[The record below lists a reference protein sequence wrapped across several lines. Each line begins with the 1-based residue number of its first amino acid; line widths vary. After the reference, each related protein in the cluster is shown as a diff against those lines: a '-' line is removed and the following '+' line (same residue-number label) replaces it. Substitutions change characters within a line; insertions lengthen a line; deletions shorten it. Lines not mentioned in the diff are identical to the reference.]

1 MSSGFSLSN
10 ILQSLTSFDQG
21 GKTLTNMMSGSLS
34 TAWGILETSTP
45 DSVYD
50 LYKQQEAA
58 VVSSATINA
67 QRIRAKGEVELR
79 NLEYAH
85 AQAIGEDITKV
96 AAGHGNL
103 SGSTLDVLMQKE
115 KFQMLDEATVQT
127 NTETSAFEVMREGY
141 MNAANYAMNAEIRA
155 QGDAKAVAGAFVK
168 GLGTYFSAE
177 ERDRLEATRQADL
190 TKSQDAKQRRLV
202 ESMVSDYG
210 LGYPGD
216 PDMQE
221 AYIDQTKTQMDTN
234 SVNPKLRAGLLGG
247 FETNL
252 DNNAMGSGG
261 VSWA

>member
-58 VVSSATINA
+58 VVNSATLNA
-67 QRIRAKGEVELR
+67 RRIRAKGEVELR
-79 NLEYAH
+79 SLEFNH
-85 AQAIGEDITKV
+85 AQSIGSDIVKV

-115 KFQMLDEATVQT
+115 KFQMMDEATVKT
-127 NTETSAFEVMREGY
+127 NTEVSAYEVMREGY

-155 QGDAKAVAGAFVK
+155 QGDAKAIAGAFVK
-168 GLGTYFSAE
+168 GLGTYFGAE
-177 ERDRLEATRQADL
+177 ERDRLEAARQSNL
-190 TKSQDAKQRRLV
+190 TTAQDKKQRRLV

-216 PDMQE
+216 PVLQE

-234 SVNPKLRAGLLGG
+234 SSNPKLRSGLLGG

-252 DNNAMGSGG
+252 NDNAMNSGG
-261 VSWA
+261 ISWA